1 MKVEP
6 QYIFQNKK
14 IEDIW
19 HIFFAL
25 ADSLSFEISIGKKGN
40 YGISTETMMSALN
53 TLTAIDFCR
62 SRNTYSDAY
71 TLIRKYR
78 DDLMQYLFI
87 LNVIQNTRGLTE
99 DELNAYSFDLDSI
112 RKMIESDFSILI
124 SGKRKSDVQLAMES
138 WMYNDLDDTNN
149 AQYRKQ
155 YFDTSK
161 YKKYLMSTDKRI
173 DSLMTT
179 FLNPI
184 WISSDRTLNNYVHT
198 NGKKYL
204 TDNYIYQVYSQKK
217 TFELVD
223 TLQQITNIF
232 LCLLAIVDST
242 KMRSSD
248 YMDYIEMGEQ
258 PPDNCQ
264 YWVRPC
270 IIDYFNINLSKEL
283 LSYIQANETNGMM
296 FMSKD
301 YKDF

>member
-19 HIFFAL
+19 YIFFAL
-25 ADSLSFEISIGKKGN
+25 SDSSSFEISIGKKGK
-40 YGISTETMMSALN
+40 YAISTETMMSVLN
-53 TLTAIDFCR
+53 TLTAIDFCS
-62 SRNTYSDAY
+62 SRNAYSDAY

-87 LNVIQNTRGLTE
+87 LNVIQNTHGLTE
-99 DELNAYSFDLDSI
+99 DEINSYTFDLDSMI
-112 RKMIESDFSILI
+112 KMIESDFSILS
-124 SGKRKSDVQLAMES
+124 SGKYKSDVQLAMES

-173 DSLMTT
+173 DSLMKT

-184 WISSDRTLNNYVHT
+184 WASSDRTLNNYVHT

-204 TDNYIYQVYSQKK
+204 TDNYIYQVDSQKK
-217 TFELVD
+217 TVELVN

-242 KMRSSD
+242 KMMSSD
-248 YMDYIEMGEQ
+248 YRDYSEMGEQ

-264 YWVRPC
+264 YWVCPC
-270 IIDYFNINLSKEL
+270 IIDYFNISLNKEL
-283 LSYIQANETNGMM
+283 LSYIQANENNGMM

-301 YKDF
+301 YKNF